1 MAQPARRQERTAQPA
16 STRPEAGP
24 PHAAVQPVS
33 GTSGQAGVA
42 SARPSGTL
50 TPARAA
56 TGAASLA
63 AAAATAA
70 AAVTRPAAPGQGA
83 RHPAAQQTVAGHSA
97 ARPAAGPA
105 PVAAPGQGGTAALAG
120 PGQLPVRPPLP
131 LEAGLPLPLPVSDY
145 RLDTPAM
152 LVDLDVAEANIAK
165 MAAFAARAG
174 LRLRPHIKT
183 HKSITMAERQL
194 AAGAAGLCVAT
205 VTEAAAL
212 TAAGLYDLTLAYPVV
227 GRRKLERLAELCRL
241 ADITLVTDSEDVAD
255 GYQEL
260 ARQAGRPLDVL
271 IEVDTGMHRVG
282 VPPDRVV
289 RLAGYLGRA
298 AGLRFRGILT
308 HAGHAHDADGQLG
321 IERTARAEAAVM
333 GGLRADLEY
342 AGHEVGVVSAG
353 STLTS
358 RYLTAADGI
367 TEIRPGTYIYNDL
380 RTVGCWSCTPE
391 EIAIAMLATVI
402 SVDGDRVTIDA
413 GNKTLTSTSVPV
425 YGAGHLAGLPD
436 SAFTRLTEE
445 HGVLSVPGDHNLRV
459 GDRVQALPVHA
470 CVWSDLQPEVYGCR
484 GGQVVERIRVDAFR
498 HSL

>member
-1 MAQPARRQERTAQPA
+1 MAQPAGNQESTATAAVRRDAGAAGRRDTRQAHPGGQPA
-16 STRPEAGP
+16 TGGRAGQGD
-24 PHAAVQPVS
+24 AGS
-33 GTSGQAGVA
+33 GH
-42 SARPSGTL
+42 PSGTL
-50 TPARAA
+50 TDTRAA
-56 TGAASLA
+56 AQPASLA

-70 AAVTRPAAPGQGA
+70 AAVTRPAGPAQQPAARQPATERAAAPGPARAPGQQGA
-83 RHPAAQQTVAGHSA
+83 
-97 ARPAAGPA
+97 
-105 PVAAPGQGGTAALAG
+105 AAPAG
-120 PGQLPVRPPLP
+120 SGQLPVRPPLP
-131 LEAGLPLPLPVSDY
+131 LDAGVPLPLPVSDY

-152 LVDLDVAEANIAK
+152 LVDLDVADANIAK

-183 HKSITMAERQL
+183 HKSVAMAERQL

-205 VTEAAAL
+205 VTEAAAM
-212 TAAGLYDLTLAYPVV
+212 TAAGMYDLTLAYPVV
-227 GRRKLERLAELCRL
+227 GRRKLERLAGICRL
-241 ADITLVTDSEDVAD
+241 ADITLVTDSEDVTD

-260 ARQAGRPLDVL
+260 AKQAGRPLDVL

-282 VPPDRVV
+282 VPPERVV
-289 RLAGYLGRA
+289 RLAGYLSRA

-342 AGHEVGVVSAG
+342 AGHEVSVVSAG

-358 RYLTAADGI
+358 RYLSAADGI
-367 TEIRPGTYIYNDL
+367 TEIRPGTYVYNDL

-402 SVDGDRVTIDA
+402 SVDSGRVTIDA

-425 YGAGHLAGLPD
+425 YGSGHLAGLPD
-436 SAFTRLTEE
+436 SEFTRLTEE
-445 HGVLSVPGDHNLRV
+445 HGVLSVPADHNLRV
-459 GDRVQALPVHA
+459 GDRVRVLPVHA
-470 CVWSDLQPEVYGCR
+470 CVWSDLQPEVYGSR
-484 GGQVVERIRVDAFR
+484 DGQVVERIRVDAFR